1 MQVFIMRHG
10 DAALDAASDS
20 VRPLTVCGC
29 DESRQMA
36 TWLKGQKV
44 DIERVLVS
52 PFLRAEQTLD
62 VVGECMNLPSSVDVL
77 PELTPCG
84 DVGLVS
90 AYLQALCN
98 EGVAS
103 ALVISH
109 LPLVGYLVS
118 ELCPGETPPM
128 FTTSAIANV
137 TLDET
142 GKGVFNWQMSP
153 CNLKMAKAIGRDVRN
168 GGVPRASRHPV
179 RATLAAATP
188 QLQSTPAMR
197 HLRRTLLVPDEK
209 PSRVDAEPATAASVV

>member
-20 VRPLTVCGC
+20 VRPLTPCGC

-36 TWLKGQKV
+36 TWLKSQKV
-44 DIERVLVS
+44 DVERILVS
-52 PFLRAEQTLD
+52 PFLRAEQTLSE
-62 VVGECMNLPSSVDVL
+62 VGGCINLPDNVDVL

-90 AYLQALCN
+90 AYLQALAN

-103 ALVISH
+103 VLVISH
-109 LPLVGYLVS
+109 LPLVGYLVA

-128 FTTSAIANV
+128 FTTSAIASV
-137 TLDET
+137 TLDEQ

-153 CNLKMAKAIGRDVRN
+153 CNLKMAKAI
-168 GGVPRASRHPV
+168 
-179 RATLAAATP
+179 
-188 QLQSTPAMR
+188 
-197 HLRRTLLVPDEK
+197 
-209 PSRVDAEPATAASVV
+209 

>member
-52 PFLRAEQTLD
+52 PYLRAEQTLD
-62 VVGECMNLPSSVDVL
+62 IVGECMNLPKHVDVM

-90 AYLQALCN
+90 AYLQALAN
-98 EGVAS
+98 EGVAT
-103 ALVISH
+103 ALV
-109 LPLVGYLVS
+109 VS
-118 ELCPGETPPM
+118 TCRWWGTGLRAVSGETPPM
-128 FTTSAIANV
+128 FTTSAIACV
-137 TLDET
+137 TLDAD
-142 GKGVFNWQMSP
+142 GKGEYLWQKSP
-153 CNLKMAKAIGRDVRN
+153 CNLKMANAI
-168 GGVPRASRHPV
+168 
-179 RATLAAATP
+179 
-188 QLQSTPAMR
+188 
-197 HLRRTLLVPDEK
+197 
-209 PSRVDAEPATAASVV
+209 

>member
-52 PFLRAEQTLD
+52 PYLRAEQTLEI
-62 VVGECMNLPSSVDVL
+62 VGECMNLPKDVDVM

-84 DVGLVS
+84 DVGMVS
-90 AYLQALCN
+90 AYLQALAN
-98 EGVAS
+98 EGVAT
-103 ALVISH
+103 ALVVSH

-118 ELCPGETPPM
+118 ELCPGETPRCSPLRRLPASRLM
-128 FTTSAIANV
+128 SAAKANS
-137 TLDET
+137 T
-142 GKGVFNWQMSP
+142 GK
-153 CNLKMAKAIGRDVRN
+153 
-168 GGVPRASRHPV
+168 
-179 RATLAAATP
+179 
-188 QLQSTPAMR
+188 
-197 HLRRTLLVPDEK
+197 
-209 PSRVDAEPATAASVV
+209 

>member
-98 EGVAS
+98 EGVAF

-153 CNLKMAKAIGRDVRN
+153 CNLKMAKAI
-168 GGVPRASRHPV
+168 
-179 RATLAAATP
+179 
-188 QLQSTPAMR
+188 
-197 HLRRTLLVPDEK
+197 
-209 PSRVDAEPATAASVV
+209 

>member
-52 PFLRAEQTLD
+52 PYLRAEQTLD
-62 VVGECMNLPSSVDVL
+62 IVGECMNLPKHVDVM

-90 AYLQALCN
+90 AYLQALAN
-98 EGVAS
+98 EGVAT
-103 ALVISH
+103 ALVVSH
-109 LPLVGYLVS
+109 LPLVGYPGLRAVS
-118 ELCPGETPPM
+118 GGNASDVHHLGYRLRD
-128 FTTSAIANV
+128 A
-137 TLDET
+137 
-142 GKGVFNWQMSP
+142 
-153 CNLKMAKAIGRDVRN
+153 GR
-168 GGVPRASRHPV
+168 
-179 RATLAAATP
+179 
-188 QLQSTPAMR
+188 
-197 HLRRTLLVPDEK
+197 RRQG
-209 PSRVDAEPATAASVV
+209 

>member
-52 PFLRAEQTLD
+52 PYLRAEQTLD
-62 VVGECMNLPSSVDVL
+62 IVGECMNLPKHVDVM

-90 AYLQALCN
+90 AYLQALAN
-98 EGVAS
+98 EGVAT
-103 ALVISH
+103 ALVVSTCRWWGTWSQSCVRGNASDVHH
-109 LPLVGYLVS
+109 LGYRLRD
-118 ELCPGETPPM
+118 
-128 FTTSAIANV
+128 A
-137 TLDET
+137 
-142 GKGVFNWQMSP
+142 
-153 CNLKMAKAIGRDVRN
+153 GR
-168 GGVPRASRHPV
+168 
-179 RATLAAATP
+179 
-188 QLQSTPAMR
+188 
-197 HLRRTLLVPDEK
+197 RRQG
-209 PSRVDAEPATAASVV
+209 

>member
-20 VRPLTVCGC
+20 VRPLTSCSC
-29 DESRQMA
+29 DESRLMA
-36 TWLKGQKV
+36 NRLKGQKV

-62 VVGECMNLPSSVDVL
+62 VVGECMNLPAGVDVL

-90 AYLQALCN
+90 AYLQALAN
-98 EGVAS
+98 EGIAT

-128 FTTSAIANV
+128 FTTSAIASV
-137 TLDET
+137 TLDES
-142 GKGVFNWQMSP
+142 GKGIFNWQMSP
-153 CNLKMAKAIGRDVRN
+153 CNLKMAKAI
-168 GGVPRASRHPV
+168 
-179 RATLAAATP
+179 
-188 QLQSTPAMR
+188 
-197 HLRRTLLVPDEK
+197 
-209 PSRVDAEPATAASVV
+209 

>member
-10 DAALDAASDS
+10 DAALEAASDS
-20 VRPLTVCGC
+20 VRPLTPCGC

-44 DIERVLVS
+44 DIKRVLVS
-52 PFLRAEQTLD
+52 PYLRAEQTLD
-62 VVGECMNLPSSVDVL
+62 VVGECMNLPKEVDVL
-77 PELTPCG
+77 PELTPGG

-103 ALVISH
+103 ALIISH

-128 FTTSAIANV
+128 FSTSGIANV
-137 TLDET
+137 TLDES
-142 GKGVFNWQMSP
+142 GKGVFNWQIGP
-153 CNLKMAKAIGRDVRN
+153 CNLKMAKAI
-168 GGVPRASRHPV
+168 
-179 RATLAAATP
+179 
-188 QLQSTPAMR
+188 
-197 HLRRTLLVPDEK
+197 
-209 PSRVDAEPATAASVV
+209 

>member
-20 VRPLTVCGC
+20 VRPLTSCGC
-29 DESRQMA
+29 DESRLMA
-36 TWLKGQKV
+36 NWLKGQKV

-62 VVGECMNLPSSVDVL
+62 VVGECMNLPGGVDVL

-90 AYLQALCN
+90 AYLQALAN
-98 EGVAS
+98 EGITT

-109 LPLVGYLVS
+109 LPLVGYRCLS
-118 ELCPGETPPM
+118 FAQGETPPM
-128 FTTSAIANV
+128 FTTSAIASV
-137 TLDET
+137 TLDES

-153 CNLKMAKAIGRDVRN
+153 CNLKMAKAI
-168 GGVPRASRHPV
+168 
-179 RATLAAATP
+179 
-188 QLQSTPAMR
+188 
-197 HLRRTLLVPDEK
+197 
-209 PSRVDAEPATAASVV
+209 

>member
-10 DAALDAASDS
+10 DADLDAASDS
-20 VRPLTVCGC
+20 VRPLTSCGC
-29 DESRQMA
+29 DESRLMA
-36 TWLKGQKV
+36 NWLKGQKV

-62 VVGECMNLPSSVDVL
+62 VVGDCMNLPAQVDVL

-90 AYLQALCN
+90 AYLHALAN
-98 EGVAS
+98 EEIESV
-103 ALVISH
+103 LVISH

-137 TLDET
+137 TLDKS
-142 GKGVFNWQMSP
+142 GKGTFNWQMSP
-153 CNLKMAKAIGRDVRN
+153 CNLKMAKAI
-168 GGVPRASRHPV
+168 
-179 RATLAAATP
+179 
-188 QLQSTPAMR
+188 
-197 HLRRTLLVPDEK
+197 
-209 PSRVDAEPATAASVV
+209 

>member
-10 DAALDAASDS
+10 DAALEAASDS
-20 VRPLTVCGC
+20 VRPLTGCGC

-52 PFLRAEQTLD
+52 PFLRAEQTLK
-62 VVGECMNLPSSVDVL
+62 VVGECMNLPQDVETL

-84 DVGLVS
+84 DIGLVG
-90 AYLQALCN
+90 AYLQALAN

-103 ALVISH
+103 VLVISH

-128 FTTSAIANV
+128 FTTSAIACV
-137 TLDET
+137 ELAAD
-142 GKGVFNWQMSP
+142 GMGVFKWQMSP
-153 CNLKMAKAIGRDVRN
+153 CNLKMAKAI
-168 GGVPRASRHPV
+168 
-179 RATLAAATP
+179 
-188 QLQSTPAMR
+188 
-197 HLRRTLLVPDEK
+197 
-209 PSRVDAEPATAASVV
+209 

>member
-1 MQVFIMRHG
+1 MLVKLVNKKRCNMQVFIMRHG

-20 VRPLTVCGC
+20 VRPLTSCGC
-29 DESRQMA
+29 DESRLMA
-36 TWLKGQKV
+36 NWLKGQKV

-62 VVGECMNLPSSVDVL
+62 VVGDCMNLPAQVDVL

-90 AYLQALCN
+90 AYLHALAN
-98 EGVAS
+98 EEIESV
-103 ALVISH
+103 LVISH

-137 TLDET
+137 TLDKS
-142 GKGVFNWQMSP
+142 GKGTFNWQMSP
-153 CNLKMAKAIGRDVRN
+153 CNLKMAKAI
-168 GGVPRASRHPV
+168 
-179 RATLAAATP
+179 
-188 QLQSTPAMR
+188 
-197 HLRRTLLVPDEK
+197 
-209 PSRVDAEPATAASVV
+209 

>member
-10 DAALDAASDS
+10 DAALEAASDS
-20 VRPLTVCGC
+20 VRPLTGCGC

-62 VVGECMNLPSSVDVL
+62 VVGECMYLPEDVEVL

-84 DVGLVS
+84 DIGLVG
-90 AYLQALCN
+90 AYLQALAN
-98 EGVAS
+98 EGIAS
-103 ALVISH
+103 VLVISH

-128 FTTSAIANV
+128 FTTSAIACV
-137 TLDET
+137 TLEAD
-142 GKGVFNWQMSP
+142 GLGVFNWQMSP
-153 CNLKMAKAIGRDVRN
+153 CNLKMAKAI
-168 GGVPRASRHPV
+168 
-179 RATLAAATP
+179 
-188 QLQSTPAMR
+188 
-197 HLRRTLLVPDEK
+197 
-209 PSRVDAEPATAASVV
+209 